1 METII
6 QLYHAFL
13 DMNVETLSDPKVLW
27 TLYGML
33 FAILLLENGLLPAA
47 FLPGDS
53 LLFLTGVLISLDVF
67 HFGLINVVL
76 IAGAAIGTWLGY
88 IQGRWLGN
96 TRIVRGWMSH
106 LPQKYHQR
114 TQTLFH
120 RYGLQALFIGRF
132 IAFVRTAL
140 PIMAGLSGLHSK
152 RFHIYNWISATLWI
166 FLITTLGYLFGLSP
180 LFKAYEKE
188 FMTFLTLIPVFLLV
202 VGLIASIFVVV
213 KRAFS
218 KKNKK
223 PIEFKDGL
231 HNKEENKEEIN
242 R

>member
-1 METII
+1 
-6 QLYHAFL
+6 
-13 DMNVETLSDPKVLW
+13 MNLEVLRDPKVLW
-27 TLYGML
+27 ALYAML
-33 FAILLLENGLLPAA
+33 FVILLLESGILPAA

-53 LLFLTGVLISLDVF
+53 LLFLTGVLISLDIF

-76 IAGAAIGTWLGY
+76 IAGAALGTWLGY

-96 TRIVRGWMSH
+96 TKIVKNWMAH
-106 LPQKYHQR
+106 LPAKYHAR

-120 RYGLQALFIGRF
+120 KYGLQALFIGRF

-152 RFHIYNWISATLWI
+152 RFHIYNWVSATLWI

-188 FMTFLTLIPVFLLV
+188 FMTFLMLIPVLLLV
-202 VGLIASIFVVV
+202 LGLIASIWLVV
-213 KRAFS
+213 KRYLT
-218 KKNKK
+218 KKNK
-223 PIEFKDGL
+223 P
-231 HNKEENKEEIN
+231 EEK
-242 R
+242 

>member
-6 QLYHAFL
+6 TLYHAFL
-13 DMNVETLSDPKVLW
+13 SMNLDVLRDPKILW
-27 TLYGML
+27 ILYGML
-33 FAILLLENGLLPAA
+33 FVILLLENGVLPAA

-76 IAGAAIGTWLGY
+76 IVGAALGTWLGY

-96 TRIVRGWMSH
+96 TKVVKNWMSH
-106 LPQKYHQR
+106 LPIKYHQR
-114 TQTLFH
+114 AQTLFH

-132 IAFVRTAL
+132 IAFIRTLL

-166 FLITTLGYLFGLSP
+166 FFITTLGYLFGLSP

-188 FMTFLTLIPVFLLV
+188 FMTFLMLIPVFLLV
-202 VGLIASIFVVV
+202 IGLLASIWLVV
-213 KRAFS
+213 KRHLS
-218 KKNKK
+218 NKRRK
-223 PIEFKDGL
+223 PIELKDGQQK
-231 HNKEENKEEIN
+231 NKEGIN